1 MNRYNYKKPRSIN
14 LVSVALVLLAVA
26 AAYAGWKFIP
36 HYWRAQKVDEA
47 LSDVGYRAS
56 DLYAI
61 AEPSRRKREADLVEQ
76 ARERLQALGVD
87 DPLLNVWFEPGRVH
101 ASYTVIVKHLF
112 TARTT
117 TLRFHRK
124 GRIPGDIRGVK

>member
-14 LVSVALVLLAVA
+14 LVSVLLVMLAVA

-47 LSDVGYRAS
+47 LSDVGYRAQ
-56 DLYAI
+56 DIDATKG
-61 AEPSRRKREADLVEQ
+61 PDRQKREAALAEL

-87 DPLLNVWFEPGRVH
+87 DPLLYVWFEPGRVH